1 MNTRTQMLIA
11 KGEIVTPKVKSCN
24 YNKSTGKWDIVFNGG
39 KKFSYAYNNVSILK
53 NPEILN
59 PALHKIEHMGKEL
72 FDIAAIYVFKD
83 SYHAYWHICF
93 SNGSER
99 DYREEDIKI
108 VKSCLSESESKNV
121 FSYLYKT
128 AESVSIKSD
137 DGTNLLSKQ
146 YDKIA
151 DFVGNDT
158 ALALYLNPQKYKN
171 TKSVTSNPI
180 FPFGC
185 NASQYSAV
193 KNALENKLV
202 LFRDLPVLAKHKQ
215 Y

>member
-53 NPEILN
+53 NPKILN

-99 DYREEDIKI
+99 DYREEYIKNKTKE
-108 VKSCLSESESKNV
+108 VK
-121 FSYLYKT
+121 F
-128 AESVSIKSD
+128 
-137 DGTNLLSKQ
+137 
-146 YDKIA
+146 
-151 DFVGNDT
+151 
-158 ALALYLNPQKYKN
+158 
-171 TKSVTSNPI
+171 
-180 FPFGC
+180 
-185 NASQYSAV
+185 
-193 KNALENKLV
+193 
-202 LFRDLPVLAKHKQ
+202 
-215 Y
+215 